1 MPTTPSDDSTE
12 QPVKKKPQR
21 QTRKRA
27 ATQKKGANSPQVQR
41 VFDFKFD
48 FECLSFDERM
58 QQVRQHIDIRIIGL

>member
-41 VFDFKFD
+41 VFDFTQFD
-48 FECLSFDERM
+48 DFSLVISGGDSQVGHDQDEHV
-58 QQVRQHIDIRIIGL
+58 QG